1 MVDLPA
7 ILPDF
12 STEATYAFTSCSE
25 AALLVTR
32 TWSELSSPL
41 YANKFLKTVGSLAAS
56 ARMSA
61 QRNSV
66 RAFRLQCCFNLI
78 NDFKSSSKFLFGG
91 KQGNGHEET
100 ADKNL
105 AIVKAVVLMRIIV
118 CFDGNERW
126 VETLFHADLLN
137 SPSTVK

>member
-41 YANKFLKTVGSLAAS
+41 YANKFLKTVESLAAN

-61 QRNSV
+61 QENSV
-66 RAFRLQCCFNLI
+66 RAFPLQCCFNLI
-78 NDFKSSSKFLFGG
+78 NDFKSSSRVSVRVRSLL
-91 KQGNGHEET
+91 T
-100 ADKNL
+100 AY
-105 AIVKAVVLMRIIV
+105 APTAVQQYRCI
-118 CFDGNERW
+118 
-126 VETLFHADLLN
+126 TPPA
-137 SPSTVK
+137 